1 MRVPSIRPVR
11 CDVAVPE
18 DCVALIERVYDETGR
33 LDVLVNNAGASG
45 PARIEDETLDDL
57 QRVLSVNLNGPFLLC
72 KQAGERMRSSGRGSI
87 VNVGSILGLVSGAPI
102 AGLGYSASKGALVA
116 MTRELAGQW
125 GPDGVRVNALIPG
138 WFRTEMNQDLF
149 ADEKGSKWVD
159 RNTMLRRP
167 GSPAEL
173 DGALLYLASDASS
186 YMTGQ
191 MLVVDGGW
199 TAR

>member
-1 MRVPSIRPVR
+1 MPSIRPVR

-57 QRVLSVNLNGPFLLC
+57 NRVLAANLSGPFLLC
-72 KQAGERMRSSGRGSI
+72 KQAGERMRKQRAGIDRQRRVDPGAG
-87 VNVGSILGLVSGAPI
+87 VGGADRWI
-102 AGLGYSASKGALVA
+102 GVIASKGALVA

-138 WFRTEMNQDLF
+138 WFRTEMNKDLF